1 MKKNLV
7 VVRAGGK
14 SLHHRWQEIA
24 YEDRSYDLLISYFSD
39 DAFSEFVAAP
49 GVQAV
54 LIKGGKWD
62 GLFET
67 LQDRDLSQYDYFW
80 LPDDDLDIS
89 ATDVNY
95 LFDAMRL
102 YGLKIAQPS
111 LTPDSYFSHFVFSQC
126 PGFALRYTNY
136 IEIMA
141 PCLHRD
147 ILVKALPLFRGTMS
161 GYGLDYIWCRW
172 AEAGAFRAAILD
184 EIAMHHTRP
193 VGKNLKA
200 VMAETGNLSSEDEE
214 AELKEMFDLSRRT
227 VPVVF
232 AAILEGGQPISGR
245 IPVGWRM
252 CRSWMS
258 MLSRFRSAGEAR
270 AGIFKIARRQLSKP
284 LDMTTISMNS
294 AKVFE

>member
-1 MKKNLV
+1 
-7 VVRAGGK
+7 
-14 SLHHRWQEIA
+14 
-24 YEDRSYDLLISYFSD
+24 
-39 DAFSEFVAAP
+39 
-49 GVQAV
+49 
-54 LIKGGKWD
+54 
-62 GLFET
+62 
-67 LQDRDLSQYDYFW
+67 
-80 LPDDDLDIS
+80 
-89 ATDVNY
+89 
-95 LFDAMRL
+95 
-102 YGLKIAQPS
+102 
-111 LTPDSYFSHFVFSQC
+111 
-126 PGFALRYTNY
+126 
-136 IEIMA
+136 
-141 PCLHRD
+141 
-147 ILVKALPLFRGTMS
+147 
-161 GYGLDYIWCRW
+161 
-172 AEAGAFRAAILD
+172 
-184 EIAMHHTRP
+184 MHHTRP

-200 VMAETGNLSSEDEE
+200 VMAETGSLSSEDEE